1 MPGLGLGEERL
12 HPDSPLAHRLLVG
25 RSRVMAAHRLQV
37 VGVEGPMDDA
47 AMLTLRA
54 FRLEWTGVAG
64 GGRGT
69 VDNLLLA
76 ILGRF
81 RFEGTVLRTAVLV
94 ALCVVS
100 EGSLG
105 EELRAPGSQVG

>member
-47 AMLTLRA
+47 AMLTFRA

-69 VDNLLLA
+69 VQPPPRHTWPFPVPGDGA
-76 ILGRF
+76 ADS
-81 RFEGTVLRTAVLV
+81 GTRPALR
-94 ALCVVS
+94 
-100 EGSLG
+100 
-105 EELRAPGSQVG
+105 RK